1 MRHPLFFRRLAVV
14 SIVLLTIAHATVAG
28 AWFSGITGR
37 TKKNSSGCTCH
48 GTVSAAAAVTASI
61 SGPASLAA
69 GETATYTLTV
79 SGGPAVKAGV
89 NIATINGELGTVS
102 TELQKLSNEL
112 THVGGVPIAFSGG
125 SASVQFS
132 YTAPSTAGSDTI
144 YANGNSTND
153 DGGNYGDE
161 WNFAPNFPITVGT
174 SGAAD
179 EAASL
184 REFQLKQ
191 NYPNPFNPNTVV
203 SYRLSVVSQ
212 VELKVFDVSGKE
224 VATLVRARQA
234 AGSYSVRFGA
244 AGLPSGIYFYKLQA
258 GDFADTKKM
267 LLVK

>member
-1 MRHPLFFRRLAVV
+1 MRHPLFFRRLAVA
-14 SIVLLTIAHATVAG
+14 SIVALTIAHATVAG
-28 AWFSGITGR
+28 AWFSGITGQTR
-37 TKKNSSGCTCH
+37 KNGSGCTCH
-48 GTVSAAAAVTASI
+48 GTLSAAVTASI
-61 SGPASLAA
+61 SGPVSLAA

-89 NIATINGELGTVS
+89 NIATINGALGTVS
-102 TELQKLSNEL
+102 TELQKLGNEL
-112 THVGGVPIAFSGG
+112 THAGGVPIAFSGG

-132 YTAPSTAGSDTI
+132 YTAPLTAGSDTI

-153 DGGNYGDE
+153 DGGNYGDL
-161 WNFAPNFPITVGT
+161 WNFAPNFPIAVGT
-174 SGAAD
+174 SGAVNGAP
-179 EAASL
+179 SL

-203 SYRLSVVSQ
+203 GYQLSVASQ

-234 AGSYSVRFGA
+234 AGSYAVRFDG

-258 GDFADTKKM
+258 GDFSGTKKM